1 MLERNE
7 LITVCRHIG
16 GMMEAGVD
24 ILRITRVLRAQTETP
39 RLLQLYDALDR
50 DMTMGRSL
58 AEAMSRA
65 PDVFSPFVVQMIQQG
80 EARNDLAGAF
90 LKVADF
96 LKQEQELDEE
106 SAIRESSIR
115 DTNRDTIRDSDRES
129 STREVAG
136 RRASDNVGADARDET
151 SLSRNV
157 APDLLPRTSASPLT
171 VIALDGLMDRLQ
183 TFMLRAL
190 TITAGLMLS
199 LASVWWLLELGYVEK
214 RWSMPVAFSVTAV
227 FLGGA
232 GSWIQRRIRSERRRE
247 ARCSFCGRQ
256 GIDLQRAPR
265 FAGAAICARCAAIV
279 AKKSEEDAVATP
291 QTPPDSATTNNATSP
306 DAISAD
312 ANSNPT
318 NSTSSTRS
326 RGIAGA
332 ASGVPATNESG
343 DEDEAVSAASSP
355 TSSPAPSAK
364 TNFDVSVKANSK
376 ANSDANVNAN
386 FGATSR
392 KADVKNASRARA
404 NGGTPSRA
412 AASVVDEEDYE

>member
-1 MLERNE
+1 MPERNE

-96 LKQEQELDEE
+96 LKQEQELDEDAPVRD
-106 SAIRESSIR
+106 SVRDSVRESV
-115 DTNRDTIRDSDRES
+115 RES
-129 STREVAG
+129 STREASG
-136 RRASDNVGADARDET
+136 RRTDDNVGADARDET
-151 SLSRNV
+151 SLSKSA
-157 APDLLPRTSASPLT
+157 APDLLPRTSATSPLT

-190 TITAGLMLS
+190 TITSGLMLS
-199 LASVWWLLELGYVEK
+199 LASVWWLLELGYFEK
-214 RWSMPVAFSVTAV
+214 RWSMPLAFSVTAV

-232 GSWIQRRIRSERRRE
+232 GTWIQRRIRSERRRE

-265 FAGAAICARCAAIV
+265 FAGAAICSRCAAIV
-279 AKKSEEDAVATP
+279 AKKSDEKTETEAQQSPPNSPVASSATP
-291 QTPPDSATTNNATSP
+291 HNSVENAVSDSANEKSTPDEISQDESP
-306 DAISAD
+306 SSA
-312 ANSNPT
+312 SPG
-318 NSTSSTRS
+318 TSSTRS
-326 RGIAGA
+326 NDVVFKTNERSRA
-332 ASGVPATNESG
+332 ASENVFDERNDVVSPSSSRDISSKTSASRETATRKTARVVSGVG
-343 DEDEAVSAASSP
+343 AVSGTGSAS
-355 TSSPAPSAK
+355 
-364 TNFDVSVKANSK
+364 
-376 ANSDANVNAN
+376 
-386 FGATSR
+386 SR
-392 KADVKNASRARA
+392 KAAPA
-404 NGGTPSRA
+404 
-412 AASVVDEEDYE
+412 DEEDFE

>member
-1 MLERNE
+1 MPERNE

-96 LKQEQELDEE
+96 LKQEQELDED
-106 SAIRESSIR
+106 APVRESV
-115 DTNRDTIRDSDRES
+115 RES
-129 STREVAG
+129 STREASG
-136 RRASDNVGADARDET
+136 RRTDDNVGADARDET
-151 SLSRNV
+151 SLSKSA
-157 APDLLPRTSASPLT
+157 APDLLPRTSATSPLT

-190 TITAGLMLS
+190 TITSGLMLS
-199 LASVWWLLELGYVEK
+199 LASVWWLLELGYFEK
-214 RWSMPVAFSVTAV
+214 RWSMPLAFSVTAV

-232 GSWIQRRIRSERRRE
+232 GTWIQRRIRSERRRE

-265 FAGAAICARCAAIV
+265 FAGAAICSRCAAIV
-279 AKKSEEDAVATP
+279 AKKSDEKTETEAQQSSPNSPVASSATP
-291 QTPPDSATTNNATSP
+291 HNSVENAVSDSANEASTPDEISQDESP
-306 DAISAD
+306 SSA
-312 ANSNPT
+312 SPG
-318 NSTSSTRS
+318 TSSTRS
-326 RGIAGA
+326 NDVVFKTNERSRA
-332 ASGVPATNESG
+332 ASENVFDERNDVVSPSSSRDISSKTSASRETATRKTARVVSGVG
-343 DEDEAVSAASSP
+343 AVSGVGSAS
-355 TSSPAPSAK
+355 
-364 TNFDVSVKANSK
+364 
-376 ANSDANVNAN
+376 
-386 FGATSR
+386 SR
-392 KADVKNASRARA
+392 KAAPA
-404 NGGTPSRA
+404 
-412 AASVVDEEDYE
+412 DEEDFE